1 MAAERDVEA
10 FARLVKALR
19 PQLTL
24 AVFVGGWAHRLHR
37 LHPYAQHLEYAP
49 LMTRDAD
56 VGLPLRAFSDGN
68 IRAQLIAA
76 NFQERFVANHRPP
89 VTRYELGECGGG
101 FYAEFL
107 TPLMGGEHRRD
118 GTPDVT
124 VQVAH
129 VSAQKLR
136 HLDVLFYAPWVI
148 RLDRGNGFPF
158 HQPTDVL
165 VPNAASY
172 IAQKA
177 LIHGRRR
184 PDERARDVLYIHD
197 TIETFGRSLEHLQTE
212 WREQVRPLLSRR
224 AVRAVE
230 AAAATMFG
238 DVSDVIR
245 NAAIEGRPTGRTLQP
260 DMLRQVGYAG
270 MTAIFG

>member
-1 MAAERDVEA
+1 MAPERDVAA
-10 FARLVKALR
+10 FARLVEALR

-24 AVFVGGWAHRLHR
+24 LVFVGGWAHRLHR

-49 LMTRDAD
+49 LTTRDAD
-56 VGLPLRAFSDGN
+56 VAVPLRVLSEGN
-68 IRAQLIAA
+68 IRTQLIAA
-76 NFQERFVANHRPP
+76 GFQEQFVADHRPP
-89 VTRYELGECGGG
+89 VTRYELGEDAGG
-101 FYAEFL
+101 FYAEFV
-107 TPLMGGEHRRD
+107 TPLTGGEHRRD

-124 VQVAH
+124 VRVAH
-129 VSAQKLR
+129 VNAQKLR
-136 HLDVLFYAPWVI
+136 HLDVLFHAPWAI
-148 RLDRGNGFPF
+148 GLDRGSGFPF

-177 LIHGRRR
+177 LIHDSRR

-212 WREQVRPLLSRR
+212 WRDHVRPLLSRR

-230 AAAATMFG
+230 AAAGTMFG

-245 NAAIEGRPTGRTLQP
+245 NAAIEGRQTGRTLHP
-260 DMLRQVGYAG
+260 EMLRQVGYTG